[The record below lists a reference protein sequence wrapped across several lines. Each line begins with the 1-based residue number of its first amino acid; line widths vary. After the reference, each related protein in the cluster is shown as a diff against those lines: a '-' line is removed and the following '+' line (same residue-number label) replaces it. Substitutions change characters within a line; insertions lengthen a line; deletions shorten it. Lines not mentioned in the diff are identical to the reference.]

1 MEMNITVWVFTIA
14 FIGIADSGSR
24 NGGTSSPKSTKAAGI
39 PTQHVTLQNVWIRR
53 VPSHTSVYAVLR
65 NPILDLSKP
74 TRTPRLHTTTIQ
86 PVPVMSRP
94 FIVAPSIITD
104 SGLPSSAFSSSAS
117 TRATEF
123 DTASSTVPTQG
134 SLVASSGKPLLPS
147 TISLSKSPSKTS
159 SPQYTTGRMLS
170 KPPTEKRFTFT
181 SQGLPAF
188 STSSDGVRTLPIS
201 SPVGGNPPK
210 EAIRVVSN
218 GSSSGVVIG
227 VAIGSFATGFLTAG
241 LVIKLYLRSRSK
253 TYGRKDG
260 SQLCHDGVR
269 SSITETPVAMTESEL
284 YGNRAAEPEQSNC
297 DDGVYTYVAY

>member
-14 FIGIADSGSR
+14 FIGLADSGSR
-24 NGGTSSPKSTKAAGI
+24 NGGTSPPKSTKAAGI
-39 PTQHVTLQNVWIRR
+39 PTQHVTLQNVWTRR
-53 VPSHTSVYAVLR
+53 EPYYAVLR
-65 NPILDLSKP
+65 NTILSKP
-74 TRTPRLHTTTIQ
+74 TGTPRLHTTTIP
-86 PVPVMSRP
+86 PVRFRP
-94 FIVAPSIITD
+94 FTVAPSIITD
-104 SGLPSSAFSSSAS
+104 SGLPPSAFSSSAS

-123 DTASSTVPTQG
+123 ETASSTVPTQG

-147 TISLSKSPSKTS
+147 TISLSKSPTKTS
-159 SPQYTTGRMLS
+159 SPQYTTGKMLS
-170 KPPTEKRFTFT
+170 KPPTEKKFTFT

-227 VAIGSFATGFLTAG
+227 VAIGSFATGFLTAA

-260 SQLCHDGVR
+260 SQLCHDGVH